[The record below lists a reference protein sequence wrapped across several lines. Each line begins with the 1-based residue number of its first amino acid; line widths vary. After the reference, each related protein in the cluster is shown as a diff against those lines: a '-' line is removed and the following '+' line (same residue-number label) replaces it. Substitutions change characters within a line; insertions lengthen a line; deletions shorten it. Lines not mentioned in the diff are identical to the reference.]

1 MESVPTEDL
10 IVPPVRQLLAGEAIL
25 AVGEPILLVEDE
37 DFVREVTCDLLL
49 ESGYEVLSAAN
60 ATAARLLFM
69 TSAQPVALL
78 LCDSVLPGENGLSL
92 ARALR
97 RMSPK
102 LKVVFVSGYPAPS
115 VSRKS
120 NLRPAARYLQKPY
133 SGSTLILEIQRALKA
148 KGPLADARRRQSRA
162 R

>member
-1 MESVPTEDL
+1 MESVATKE
-10 IVPPVRQLLAGEAIL
+10 VPVARLPQLLAGEAIVVL
-25 AVGEPILLVEDE
+25 PETILVVEDE
-37 DFVREVTCDLLL
+37 GFVRQVTSELLR
-49 ESGYEVLSAAN
+49 ESGYRVLSAAN

-69 TSAQPVALL
+69 TSANPIALL